1 MQKVVEEQRAAGDDK
16 EIVAGEPAHPVEDA
30 DALHVHG
37 ETGVHEV
44 DEWRDADEQQGGKSQ
59 LQEQLL
65 CNPAQFDVRAFPVRH
80 EISGNQDKYR
90 VRNDPQRIQPIEQE

>member
-1 MQKVVEEQRAAGDDK
+1 MQKVVEEQRAAGDNE

-44 DEWRDADEQQGGKSQ
+44 DERRDADEQQGGKS
-59 LQEQLL
+59 
-65 CNPAQFDVRAFPVRH
+65 
-80 EISGNQDKYR
+80 
-90 VRNDPQRIQPIEQE
+90 